1 MIDVK
6 HYLYHRG
13 SGKSNAHTHTHT
25 HAAAVAAMM
34 PRACL
39 DWMLEYSFYY

>member
-13 SGKSNAHTHTHT
+13 SGKSNAAKEQGKDYELYKRLRSARTT
-25 HAAAVAAMM
+25 
-34 PRACL
+34 
-39 DWMLEYSFYY
+39 